1 MAKFE
6 SRKFTLALP
15 NNVASCPLPFQ
26 NSESN
31 MISAQE
37 WHCFSSSGMNWVAEK
52 GKKKIMDSTISCQKS
67 FLLLSFC
74 FYCSL
79 WIHFFKSKNPSLK
92 AQYSIP
98 KTHPLFRP
106 WKPVPLTELAAKMA
120 KPVDPDGHLSN
131 GWRVGWVDGFC
142 HGNPENGNGKM
153 IRWMEICINHADMKS
168 VHEWSINDLTLTNL
182 GENLAWVFS
191 LHYPWQEAED
201 DLHCVSLFH
210 RKLCAWQKCFL

>member
-1 MAKFE
+1 M
-6 SRKFTLALP
+6 SLAEMTRF
-15 NNVASCPLPFQ
+15 V
-26 NSESN
+26 
-31 MISAQE
+31 
-37 WHCFSSSGMNWVAEK
+37 SSGDGKIWIQEIHPRFTKQRGLLSPPFPEFGIKYDFGSGMTLFQFKWHELSSWER
-52 GKKKIMDSTISCQKS
+52 KKKIMDSTISCQKS

-131 GWRVGWVDGFC
+131 GWRVGGWMDSA
-142 HGNPENGNGKM
+142 
-153 IRWMEICINHADMKS
+153 MEIPKMEM
-168 VHEWSINDLTLTNL
+168 VRW
-182 GENLAWVFS
+182 
-191 LHYPWQEAED
+191 
-201 DLHCVSLFH
+201 
-210 RKLCAWQKCFL
+210 